1 MGGFVMTK
9 TFSKLGDYLN
19 NIIPRIY
26 FKFLELKSYFIYNGY
41 NIFGVVGVSF
51 TYIRY
56 YKNMKNKRRDFLKVG
71 GLTGLA
77 AITGL
82 SSEIKAKNIKTSESH
97 RSMAFNMSGY
107 AAPALENDRLP

>member
-26 FKFLELKSYFIYNGY
+26 FKLLELKSYFIHNGY
-41 NIFGVVGVSF
+41 NIFGVVEVSF
-51 TYIRY
+51 TYLRY
-56 YKNMKNKRRDFLKVG
+56 NKNMDNKRRDFHKVG
-71 GLTGLA
+71 GLSGFA

-82 SSEIKAKNIKTSESH
+82 FSAIKVENIKSSESH
-97 RSMAFNMSGY
+97 RTMTFNMSGY
-107 AAPALENDRLP
+107 VVPA